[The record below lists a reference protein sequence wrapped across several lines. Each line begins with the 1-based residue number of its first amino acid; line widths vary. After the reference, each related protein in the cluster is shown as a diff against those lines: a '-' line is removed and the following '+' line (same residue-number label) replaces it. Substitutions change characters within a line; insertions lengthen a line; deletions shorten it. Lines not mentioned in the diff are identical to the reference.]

1 MGEEE
6 KEIEKRNGITDVVE
20 KLLSLTNKIN

>member
-6 KEIEKRNGITDVVE
+6 KEIEKQNGIIDVVE

>member
-6 KEIEKRNGITDVVE
+6 KEIENRNGIIDVVE